1 MFKTDISLVMERLV
15 NMSNVAQLE
24 QSAVEMKSTVPNF
37 GHGRYSPL
45 MAESYKACQ
54 ALFSLPS
61 SVAEKIALAIGRDY
75 GAVMSKGETGLGK
88 VGFGKV
94 NSDNKATVK
103 EASQAVKNCT
113 MTDALHTLRCIAWF
127 ADAGKY
133 HVSYGKSKLVV
144 SDELQK
150 YFDSMA
156 D

>member
-1 MFKTDISLVMERLV
+1 
-15 NMSNVAQLE
+15 MSNATQVE
-24 QSAVEMKSTVPNF
+24 QSAIQSKSAPNF
-37 GHGRYSPL
+37 GQGRYSPL
-45 MAESYKACQ
+45 MAEAYKALQ
-54 ALFSLPS
+54 TLFGLSDET
-61 SVAEKIALAIGRDY
+61 AQKIALAIGRDY
-75 GAVMSKGETGLGK
+75 GAVMSKGETGIGK

-127 ADAGKY
+127 SEAGKY
-133 HVSYGKSKLVV
+133 HVNYGKSKLVV
-144 SDELQK
+144 ADELQA